1 MTEKIAPSFTV
12 SYLSGKHGIAVAIFP
27 IIQQHTESVEWIK

>member
-1 MTEKIAPSFTV
+1 MTEKNCPKL
-12 SYLSGKHGIAVAIFP
+12 YLSGKHGIAVAIFP